1 MYVNYTPLIPVII
14 FVVVREDAE
23 IFRPNK
29 EGCSSFCRYL
39 QEAEDMGV
47 NLIAIRTK
55 FIQEEENSISVYYD
69 KTLPIEFS

>member
-1 MYVNYTPLIPVII
+1 
-14 FVVVREDAE
+14 
-23 IFRPNK
+23 
-29 EGCSSFCRYL
+29 
-39 QEAEDMGV
+39 MGV